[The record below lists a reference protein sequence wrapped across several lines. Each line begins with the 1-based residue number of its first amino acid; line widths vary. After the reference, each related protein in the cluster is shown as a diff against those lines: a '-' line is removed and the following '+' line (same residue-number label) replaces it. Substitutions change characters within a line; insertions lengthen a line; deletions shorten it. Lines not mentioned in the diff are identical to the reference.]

1 MEDNKTANYN
11 LEKKLIFK
19 KFRVGKLIY
28 KSKLSTIH
36 EGINVLNGEQVA
48 LKFEKTGQIYNYL
61 ESEAYFLFLLKGEGI
76 PKIISYGKIIGF
88 QVIIEELLGESIYLL
103 WKNTTFDIKNK
114 LNDLCLIAIQCL
126 DRLKYIHSKNT
137 LHRDIKPFNFLFG
150 KKDPNFIYLNRFWNS
165 KKI

>member
-28 KSKLSTIH
+28 KSNLSTIH
-36 EGINVLNGEQVA
+36 EGINELNGEQVA
-48 LKFEKTGQIYNYL
+48 LKFERTGQKYNFL

-88 QVIIEELLGESIYLL
+88 KVIIEELL
-103 WKNTTFDIKNK
+103 
-114 LNDLCLIAIQCL
+114 
-126 DRLKYIHSKNT
+126 
-137 LHRDIKPFNFLFG
+137 
-150 KKDPNFIYLNRFWNS
+150 
-165 KKI
+165 